1 MSAPPPSPR
10 GPGRVLRFEGREYLL
25 PERIPRHVALI
36 MDGNGRWARARGLP
50 RIRGHEAGAEALRRV
65 TRFSRTAGVGEL
77 TVFALST
84 ENFRKRPRGEIR
96 VLMRLLRSYL
106 VSERKE
112 LLENEVRLRAM
123 GRLEEL
129 PTGVR
134 AALDETSRLTADC
147 RGMVLRLAL
156 NYGGRQEILDAF
168 AKRTDAIRSGR
179 TAPSP
184 LEEGDLRTYLY
195 DPEMSDP
202 DLLIRTAGELRLSNF
217 LLWQC
222 AYTEIW
228 VTERLWPD
236 FGADDV
242 VEGFASYASR
252 VRKFGALAEGEGDG
266 AEGETGGD
274 PEETEGGRT
283 A

>member
-1 MSAPPPSPR
+1 M
-10 GPGRVLRFEGREYLL
+10 RFEGREYVL
-25 PERIPRHVALI
+25 PGRIPRHVALI

-65 TRFSRTAGVGEL
+65 TRFSRTAGVREL

-112 LLENEVRLRAM
+112 LLENGIRLRAA

-129 PTGVR
+129 PAGVR
-134 AALDETSRLTADC
+134 AALEETVGLTAEC

-156 NYGGRQEILDAF
+156 NYGGRQEILDAL
-168 AKRTDAIRSGR
+168 AKLSEDVRSGR
-179 TAPSP
+179 AAPPS
-184 LEEGDLRTYLY
+184 LEEGDLRKYLY

-236 FGADDV
+236 FGAEDV

-252 VRKFGALAEGEGDG
+252 VRKFGALADGENG
-266 AEGETGGD
+266 AAGAGL
-274 PEETEGGRT
+274 EETEGGRT